1 MDESIITN
9 NNYSLPFIK
18 RWKEKLFRWIR
29 LTNTP
34 VVKVYHGY
42 GSDGQLVVFGHV
54 LKVSP
59 LPRKKYRRNIWT
71 NTFALIRLFMVKP
84 IPQAKLRLEFQG
96 ETVEKAA
103 EQDGFF
109 RFQWTPYKMPGPGW
123 HKVQVYLAEGV
134 VKKYYGT
141 IKGEGELY
149 VPHVKQY
156 AIISDIDDTFLISH
170 SSNLRKRLFV
180 LLTENAYSR
189 KPFDGV
195 VKHYQA
201 LSHAGTVPHEPNPFF
216 FVSSSEWNLYDYIRE
231 FSAKNGLPK
240 GIYLLSQL
248 KRLSQA
254 WKTGQ
259 NRHGTKF
266 FRITRIL
273 EAFPAQDFILLGDD
287 SQQDPVIYASV
298 VEHFT
303 DQIKAVYLRNVYAKN
318 MKVVK
323 ESIGRIEAAG
333 IPICHFKHSSEAF
346 EHSEK
351 IGLFLRI

>member
-1 MDESIITN
+1 MDESIILN
-9 NNYSLPFIK
+9 NNYSPPFIK
-18 RWKEKLFRWIR
+18 RLKERLFRWMR
-29 LTNTP
+29 LTSRPT
-34 VVKVYHGY
+34 VKVYHGY
-42 GSDGQLVVFGHV
+42 GGDGQLVVFGHV

-59 LPRKKYRRNIWT
+59 LARKRYRKNAFT

-84 IPQAKLRLEFQG
+84 IPGARLKLFFDGQV
-96 ETVEKAA
+96 VENVA
-103 EQDGFF
+103 EKDGFF
-109 RFQWTPYKMPGPGW
+109 RIQWTPRQMPAPGW
-123 HKVQVYLAEGV
+123 HRVEVHLEEGV
-134 VKKYYGT
+134 VKKYYGQVR
-141 IKGEGELY
+141 GVGELY

-156 AIISDIDDTFLISH
+156 AVISDIDDTFLISH

-201 LSHAGTVPHEPNPFF
+201 LAHAGTIPEEPNPFF
-216 FVSSSEWNLYDYIRE
+216 FVSSSEWNLYDYIRD
-231 FSAKNGLPK
+231 FSARNHLPK
-240 GIYLLSQL
+240 GIYLLNQM

-266 FRITRIL
+266 FRISRIL

-303 DQIKAVYLRNVYAKN
+303 GQIKAVYLRNVFHKN
-318 MKVVK
+318 ITVVN
-323 ESIGRIEAAG
+323 ESIRRIEAAG
-333 IPICHFKHSSEAF
+333 VPVCHFQHSQEAF
-346 EHSEK
+346 EHSHK
-351 IGLFLRI
+351 IGLFLPV

>member
-1 MDESIITN
+1 MDESVIID
-9 NNYSLPFIK
+9 NNYSPPFIK
-18 RWKEKLFRWIR
+18 RLKERLFRWIR
-29 LTNTP
+29 LTNRP
-34 VVKVYHGY
+34 RVKVYHGY
-42 GSDGQLVVFGHV
+42 GGDGELVVFGHV

-59 LPRKKYRRNIWT
+59 LPRKRYRQNIWT

-84 IPQAKLRLEFQG
+84 IANAKVQLKFQG
-96 ETVEKAA
+96 ETVEK
-103 EQDGFF
+103 ETQSDGFF
-109 RFQWTPYKMPGPGW
+109 RFEWRPHKMPGPGW
-123 HKVQVYLAEGV
+123 HRVEVYLAEGV

-141 IKGEGELY
+141 VRGEGELY

-189 KPFDGV
+189 RPFEGV

-201 LSHAGTVPHEPNPFF
+201 LALAGTVHHEPNPFF

-231 FSAKNGLPK
+231 FSAKNHLPK
-240 GIYLLSQL
+240 GVYLLNQL
-248 KRLSQA
+248 KQLSES

-298 VEHFT
+298 VEHFR
-303 DQIKAVYLRNVYAKN
+303 DQIKAVYLRNVFHKN
-318 MKVVK
+318 MKEVK
-323 ESIGRIEAAG
+323 ESIARIEAAG
-333 IPICHFKHSSEAF
+333 VPVCHFEHSHEALKHSST
-346 EHSEK
+346 
-351 IGLFLRI
+351 IGLI